1 MSIFGDILS
10 SGVDKV
16 VDSVGNAIDKLVT
29 SNEEKLQLKNELTN
43 IEVQA
48 KLATQKQ
55 ANDAEV
61 ALEKEITNRWEADS
75 TSDDPLAKK
84 VRPFALVYLLLATT
98 FIIFIDSTTY
108 FDFDVKEVYV
118 DLVQALLLLVFGAY
132 FGGRTLEKVM
142 NRKK

>member
-29 SNEEKLQLKNELTN
+29 SDEEKLQLKNELAN

-48 KLATQKQ
+48 KLAAQKQ
-55 ANDAEV
+55 ADDAEV
-61 ALEKEITNRWEADS
+61 ALEKEITGRWVADS
-75 TSDDPLAKK
+75 TSDDLLAKK

-98 FIIFIDSTTY
+98 FIIFIDSTAY
-108 FDFDVKEVYV
+108 FNFDVKEVYV